1 MADTSGKELQ
11 VKQKT
16 AVSTPAEQT
25 TPGAVFSP
33 AVDIFET
40 EKEINLLADLPGVKS
55 EDLKIDLRDN
65 VLTLAGDVYL
75 VLGAYDADKGTAV
88 LTLRFNP
95 LVNFVWLGTAFLM
108 FGFGIS
114 MWPEKKKATE
124 RAYGRRPARLVF
136 GAASLCLG
144 VLSVVLAF
152 I

>member
-65 VLTLAGDVYL
+65 VLTLAGDVSPFEGSDENDIFLEYE
-75 VLGAYDADKGTAV
+75 VGKYYRQF
-88 LTLRFNP
+88 TLSEE
-95 LVNFVWLGTAFLM
+95 
-108 FGFGIS
+108 IDQ
-114 MWPEKKKATE
+114 EKIKAE
-124 RAYGRRPARLVF
+124 LKD
-136 GAASLCLG
+136 G
-144 VLSVVLAF
+144 VLKLILPKAEKVMPKQITIKVA
-152 I
+152 